1 MTTSDAR
8 SASLDQIGGW
18 LRLAFAAV
26 VAAPLPDKLQALV
39 DQLGDGSGSPGG
51 RDARFRAELAAAIP
65 HLRGYGRSLCGS
77 ADLADDLVQETMLK
91 AWLARDRFVAG
102 SSMRAWTHVILR
114 NAYFTIA
121 RRTRFRGEWDEHAAD
136 LLLAVP
142 AAQDHRVAL
151 GDLQRALMQLPP
163 PQREALIMMGASG
176 MSCEE
181 VAEISQCAVGTV
193 KSRVAR
199 ARTALRRLID
209 DGQLD
214 VPRAAVADNRLS
226 PLDQIMLQAQQLAS
240 AR

>member
-1 MTTSDAR
+1 MTTNDTR
-8 SASLDQIGGW
+8 SATLDQIGGW

-26 VAAPLPDKLQALV
+26 VTAPLPDKLQALL
-39 DQLGDGSGSPGG
+39 DQLGDAGGS
-51 RDARFRAELAAAIP
+51 DARFRAELAAAIP

-151 GDLQRALMQLPP
+151 GDLHRALMQLPP

-199 ARTALRRLID
+199 ARAALRRLID
-209 DGQLD
+209 DGQLE
-214 VPRAAVADNRLS
+214 VPRAAVPGHRLS

-240 AR
+240 RR

>member
-1 MTTSDAR
+1 MTNTDKRA
-8 SASLDQIGGW
+8 ASLDQIGGW
-18 LRLAFAAV
+18 LRLAFVAV
-26 VAAPLPDKLQALV
+26 VTAPLPDRLQALL
-39 DQLGDGSGSPGG
+39 DQLGDGGG
-51 RDARFRAELAAAIP
+51 GDAWFRTELAAAVP
-65 HLRGYGRSLCGS
+65 HLRGYGRSLCGN

-114 NAYFTIA
+114 NAYFSIA
-121 RRTRFRGEWDEHAAD
+121 RRTRFRGDWDEHAAD

-151 GDLQRALMQLPP
+151 GDLQRALLQLPSA
-163 PQREALIMMGASG
+163 QREALIMMGASG
-176 MSCEE
+176 MTCEE

-199 ARTALRRLID
+199 ARSALRRLID

-214 VPRAAVADNRLS
+214 VPRAAVAGSPFS
-226 PLDQIMLQAQQLAS
+226 PLEQIMQQAQQLAS
-240 AR
+240 G